1 MAVIKASRCPL
12 WVGRPCFSR
21 QASFRCP
28 GGTPEA
34 SMETLRFPES
44 GPATVLVEVGA
55 GSHKVTCKCMLT
67 HVGAGV
73 VISSSLCKPLL

>member
-1 MAVIKASRCPL
+1 
-12 WVGRPCFSR
+12 
-21 QASFRCP
+21 
-28 GGTPEA
+28 
-34 SMETLRFPES
+34 METLRFPES